1 MSIIAL
7 TLLGAAITVVPTGAY
22 DARQTIVKYSDL
34 DLSTID
40 GRDVL
45 DRRLDRAVRLVCG
58 NARNESLSMKMI
70 VRKCVTKTTND
81 IAPQRQLAVATFGV
95 KLAAKD

>member
-7 TLLGAAITVVPTGAY
+7 TLLGAAITVIPTGPY
-22 DARQTIVKYSDL
+22 DARQAVVKYSDL
-34 DLSTID
+34 DLSTLD

-58 NARNESLSMKMI
+58 NAQNESLAMKMVI
-70 VRKCVTKTTND
+70 RRCVTKTTND